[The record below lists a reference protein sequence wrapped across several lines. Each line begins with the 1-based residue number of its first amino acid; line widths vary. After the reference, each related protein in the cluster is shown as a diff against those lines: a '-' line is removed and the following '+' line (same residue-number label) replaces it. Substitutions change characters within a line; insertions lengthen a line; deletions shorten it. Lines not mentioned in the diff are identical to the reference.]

1 MCDEQSGSS
10 GPLAAVKN
18 GSTMHDPKQKGAVA
32 AGFMNICFLSPAQYG
47 E

>member
-1 MCDEQSGSS
+1 MNSQEVQT

-18 GSTMHDPKQKGAVA
+18 GSTVDDPKKKGAVA
-32 AGFMNICFLSPAQYG
+32 AGFMSICFLSPAQYG

>member
-1 MCDEQSGSS
+1 MNSQEVQT

-18 GSTMHDPKQKGAVA
+18 GSTMYDPKQKGAVT

>member
-1 MCDEQSGSS
+1 MNSQEVQTGS
-10 GPLAAVKN
+10 LAAVKN
-18 GSTMHDPKQKGAVA
+18 GPTMDDPKQKGAVA